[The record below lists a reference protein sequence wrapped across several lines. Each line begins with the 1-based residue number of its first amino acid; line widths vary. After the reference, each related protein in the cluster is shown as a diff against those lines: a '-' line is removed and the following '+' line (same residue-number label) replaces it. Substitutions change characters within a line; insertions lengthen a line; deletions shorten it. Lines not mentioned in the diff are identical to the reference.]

1 MAGTYQFIKMG
12 FVPMVIIFCAYI
24 CIFICMKLEL
34 YKYFQKTE
42 AEKQEDIEAAK
53 RAFSGAP
60 DIIVSKWFPENSEI
74 RMEMMLEFG

>member
-1 MAGTYQFIKMG
+1 
-12 FVPMVIIFCAYI
+12 MVIILCAYI

-42 AEKQEDIEAAK
+42 AQKQEDVEAAK

-74 RMEMMLEFG
+74 RMENLVFISDVS

>member
-1 MAGTYQFIKMG
+1 MGPYQFIKMG
-12 FVPMVIIFCAYI
+12 FVPMVIILCAYI

-42 AEKQEDIEAAK
+42 AEKQEDVEAAK

-60 DIIVSKWFPENSEI
+60 DIIVSKWYPENSEI